1 MAKLTRKSQLEPDGE
16 VSATTGRTLLR
27 AVLIGLVAAL
37 AAFLV
42 MVIWVLPR
50 QGESDDQSRL
60 YDYTYA
66 WGKSQNPDFVV
77 ANMSDD
83 GYLTF
88 GSSELYISKDK
99 VKECPQVVFGENVT
113 GVDMTYIGEAYD
125 QSLWQVIAAGAYE
138 GRVENRKI
146 VLFVSPQWFFKGNGA
161 QSKFYSKFNYSL
173 YRDFCQNPSISD
185 DLKDYVRGRVRALGV
200 PASSVAAANQ
210 DTPLDAINDQLYSLS
225 DSLTQRYK
233 LINVIKK
240 SPTKSAARQAG
251 VPTGE
256 PDWAALLMQ
265 AEADGQAACTNNDYG
280 IYDSYWTRN
289 SKYDPEFHQN
299 FSQATDEYDDFECF
313 LKLCQEVGYEP
324 LIVILPCHGMWLDR
338 SQVPQEERQS
348 YYEHIRG
355 ICDSYNVTYADFSS
369 CEYEKYF
376 LLDTV
381 HPGWKGWVRIEHA
394 FYDWANGRDNPFLGG
409 GAYGTAEG
417 LSAAQ
422 AEDGLPGDGAASDP
436 TAGAQEAT
444 SETGGGL

>member
-1 MAKLTRKSQLEPDGE
+1 MAKLTRKSQVEPDGG
-16 VSATTGRTLLR
+16 VSVVTGRTLLR
-27 AVLIGLVAAL
+27 AVLIGLLTAL
-37 AAFLV
+37 AAFVV

-161 QSKFYSKFNYSL
+161 QSKFYSKFSYSL
-173 YRDFCQNPSISD
+173 YRDFCQDPNISD
-185 DLKDYVRGRVRALGV
+185 DLKDYVRGRVSALGV

-240 SPTKSAARQAG
+240 SPTKSA
-251 VPTGE
+251 
-256 PDWAALLMQ
+256 
-265 AEADGQAACTNNDYG
+265 
-280 IYDSYWTRN
+280 IS
-289 SKYDPEFHQN
+289 
-299 FSQATDEYDDFECF
+299 
-313 LKLCQEVGYEP
+313 
-324 LIVILPCHGMWLDR
+324 
-338 SQVPQEERQS
+338 
-348 YYEHIRG
+348 
-355 ICDSYNVTYADFSS
+355 
-369 CEYEKYF
+369 
-376 LLDTV
+376 
-381 HPGWKGWVRIEHA
+381 
-394 FYDWANGRDNPFLGG
+394 
-409 GAYGTAEG
+409 
-417 LSAAQ
+417 LSR
-422 AEDGLPGDGAASDP
+422 
-436 TAGAQEAT
+436 
-444 SETGGGL
+444 